1 MEIRT
6 QEKPTRRNLQNNC
19 ETQKMAQSKN
29 FDIVGV
35 FLSHYGLTGEN
46 IVLQIFSYLDFSS
59 LTKGLLVCKNWKQ
72 FLVRDRTLWL
82 NILGQAQP
90 SLEYLSDELSNGD
103 DDERKV
109 WQEFFDSLK
118 IKEDIKFDKI
128 SNLFTKVT
136 TMFLVIQAW
145 GDENF
150 YKVEGYYLPENFEN
164 DFGQNTTEEISP
176 QHGSFFELIHL
187 KLSAIEHAKE
197 EKEDLEYD
205 FLMTIDSDDDE
216 NDETFETHTLV
227 YDADIRKI
235 QSELLQ
241 RIKEEIINF
250 AM

>member
-1 MEIRT
+1 
-6 QEKPTRRNLQNNC
+6 
-19 ETQKMAQSKN
+19 MAQSKN

-35 FLSHYGLTGEN
+35 FLSDYGLTGEN
-46 IVLQIFSYLDFSS
+46 IVLQIFSNLDFSS
-59 LTKGLLVCKNWKQ
+59 LTKGLLVCKNWKK
-72 FLVRDRTLWL
+72 FLTRDRTLWL
-82 NILGQAQP
+82 KILGQTQP
-90 SLEYLSDELSNGD
+90 SLEYLSNELSNGD

-128 SNLFTKVT
+128 SSLFTKVT
-136 TMFLVIQAW
+136 TMFFVIQAW

-164 DFGQNTTEEISP
+164 DFGQNITKEIRP
-176 QHGSFFELIHL
+176 QHSSFSELIHL
-187 KLSAIEHAKE
+187 RLSAIENAKE
-197 EKEDLEYD
+197 KKEDLEYD
-205 FLMTIDSDDDE
+205 FLMTIDSDADE
-216 NDETFETHTLV
+216 YDETFEAHTLL
-227 YDADIRKI
+227 YDADIKKI

>member
-1 MEIRT
+1 
-6 QEKPTRRNLQNNC
+6 
-19 ETQKMAQSKN
+19 MAQSKN

-118 IKEDIKFDKI
+118 IREDIKFDKI

-150 YKVEGYYLPENFEN
+150 YKVEGYYLPEIFEN
-164 DFGQNTTEEISP
+164 DFGQNITEEIRP
-176 QHGSFFELIHL
+176 QHSSFSELIHL
-187 KLSAIEHAKE
+187 RLSAIENAKE

-227 YDADIRKI
+227 YDGVIRRI

>member
-1 MEIRT
+1 MVE
-6 QEKPTRRNLQNNC
+6 
-19 ETQKMAQSKN
+19 SKN

-35 FLSHYGLTGEN
+35 FLSDYGLTGQN
-46 IVLQIFSYLDFSS
+46 VALQILSYLDFSS
-59 LTKGLLVCKNWKQ
+59 LQNGLLVCEKWNQ
-72 FLVRDRTLWL
+72 FLTKDRTLWL
-82 NILGQAQP
+82 QMLGKTQP
-90 SLEYLSDELSNGD
+90 VLQYLSNELSNGD
-103 DDERKV
+103 EDERKV

-128 SNLFTKVT
+128 SSLFTKVT
-136 TMFLVIQAW
+136 TMFFVIQAW

-164 DFGQNTTEEISP
+164 DFGQNITEEIRP

-197 EKEDLEYD
+197 ENEDLEYD

-216 NDETFETHTLV
+216 NDETFESHTLV
-227 YDADIRKI
+227 YDADIRNI

>member
-1 MEIRT
+1 
-6 QEKPTRRNLQNNC
+6 
-19 ETQKMAQSKN
+19 MAQSKN

-35 FLSHYGLTGEN
+35 FLSDYGLTGEN
-46 IVLQIFSYLDFSS
+46 IVLQIFSNLDFSS
-59 LTKGLLVCKNWKQ
+59 LTKGLLVCKNWKK
-72 FLVRDRTLWL
+72 FLTRDRTLWL
-82 NILGQAQP
+82 KILGQTQP
-90 SLEYLSDELSNGD
+90 SLEYLSNELSNGD

-128 SNLFTKVT
+128 SSLFTKVT
-136 TMFLVIQAW
+136 TMFFVIQAW

-164 DFGQNTTEEISP
+164 DFGQNITEEIRP
-176 QHGSFFELIHL
+176 QHSSFFELIHL
-187 KLSAIEHAKE
+187 KLSAIEYAKE
-197 EKEDLEYD
+197 KKEGLEYD
-205 FLMTIDSDDDE
+205 FFKIRKIQSELLRRFKEEIIRDSDDDE
-216 NDETFETHTLV
+216 NDETFETYTLV

>member
-1 MEIRT
+1 
-6 QEKPTRRNLQNNC
+6 
-19 ETQKMAQSKN
+19 MAQSKN
-29 FDIVGV
+29 CDIVGV

-72 FLVRDRTLWL
+72 FLTRDRTLWL
-82 NILGQAQP
+82 KILGQTQP

-109 WQEFFDSLK
+109 WQEFFDFLK
-118 IKEDIKFDKI
+118 IKEVIKFDKI
-128 SNLFTKVT
+128 SRLFTKVT
-136 TMFLVIQAW
+136 TMFFVIQAW

-150 YKVEGYYLPENFEN
+150 YKVEGYYLPQNFEN
-164 DFGQNTTEEISP
+164 DLGQNISEEIRP

-205 FLMTIDSDDDE
+205 FVMTIDSDDDE
-216 NDETFETHTLV
+216 NDETFESHTLV
-227 YDADIRKI
+227 YDADIRNI

>member
-1 MEIRT
+1 
-6 QEKPTRRNLQNNC
+6 
-19 ETQKMAQSKN
+19 MAQSKN

-35 FLSHYGLTGEN
+35 FLTNYGLTGEN

-59 LTKGLLVCKNWKQ
+59 LTKGLLVCKTWKQ
-72 FLVRDRTLWL
+72 FLTRDRTLWL
-82 NILGQAQP
+82 KMLGQTQP
-90 SLEYLSDELSNGD
+90 SLEYLSNELSNGD

-118 IKEDIKFDKI
+118 MKEDIKFDKI
-128 SNLFTKVT
+128 SQLFTKIT
-136 TMFLVIQAW
+136 TMFVIIQAW

-150 YKVEGYYLPENFEN
+150 YKVEGYYLPGNFEN
-164 DFGQNTTEEISP
+164 KFGQNITEEIRP
-176 QHGSFFELIHL
+176 QHSSFFEQMHL
-187 KLSAIEHAKE
+187 KLSAIEYSKGK
-197 EKEDLEYD
+197 KEDLEYN

-241 RIKEEIINF
+241 RIKEEIVNST
-250 AM
+250 M

>member
-1 MEIRT
+1 
-6 QEKPTRRNLQNNC
+6 
-19 ETQKMAQSKN
+19 MAQSKN

-35 FLSHYGLTGEN
+35 FLSDYGLTGEN
-46 IVLQIFSYLDFSS
+46 IVLQIFSNLDFSS

-72 FLVRDRTLWL
+72 FLTRDRTLWL
-82 NILGQAQP
+82 KMLGQTQP
-90 SLEYLSDELSNGD
+90 SLEYLSNELNGD
-103 DDERKV
+103 DDERKA

-118 IKEDIKFDKI
+118 IKEVIKFDKI
-128 SNLFTKVT
+128 SRLFTKVT
-136 TMFLVIQAW
+136 TMFFVIQAW

-164 DFGQNTTEEISP
+164 DFGQNISEEIRP

-187 KLSAIEHAKE
+187 KLSAIEYTKAK
-197 EKEDLEYD
+197 KEDLEYN

-241 RIKEEIINF
+241 RIKEEIVNF